1 MIKLG
6 KKLNLS
12 IDERFRVSYGT
23 TNIKNPTSVYLQMT
37 TWIKPN
43 DEYDDYNILIK
54 KLTKNFR
61 NSLNSSLQNSTFDN
75 RKWIVDL
82 DLRSSGMMKDKKS
95 FMSIDMTLFYHEP
108 QDPFT
113 DNIVEY
119 VKHSCSEWLKVFTN
133 NNEVECFNTKK

>member
-12 IDERFRVSYGT
+12 IDDRFRVSYGT

-61 NSLNSSLQNSTFDN
+61 NTLNISLQNSTFDN

-82 DLRSSGMMKDKKS
+82 DLRSSGMAKDKKS
-95 FMSIDMTLFYHEP
+95 FMSIDTTLFYHEP
-108 QDPFT
+108 QDPFAEDT
-113 DNIVEY
+113 MKF
-119 VKHSCSEWLKVFTN
+119 VKYNCSEWLKVFTN
-133 NNEVECFNTKK
+133 NDEVECFNNKK